1 MYEFQLGQQT
11 NILRRE
17 SQIKSNWLIV
27 QKVSEGVASI
37 YSLQSM
43 DSMILDRKPAL
54 QDMCVETHRTH
65 LDFKRR

>member
-37 YSLQSM
+37 YSLHCQWT
-43 DSMILDRKPAL
+43 A
-54 QDMCVETHRTH
+54 
-65 LDFKRR
+65 